1 MVVCVDVS
9 ALVADVFHAS
19 YPRLVVQLYAVCGNQ
34 ADAED
39 AVQEAFTKALRN
51 QRAFRGLDHPEAW
64 LRTVALNHLRNGW
77 RHQGAVQRLRGK
89 VPGPQGAF
97 ELGPDHVAIM
107 TALAG
112 LDRLQREVVVLHYL
126 VDLPVAEIAATLGIA
141 EGTVKSRL
149 SRSRDRLAPLL
160 AEEEREDA

>member
-1 MVVCVDVS
+1 MV
-9 ALVADVFHAS
+9 
-19 YPRLVVQLYAVCGNQ
+19 PRSSV
-34 ADAED
+34 
-39 AVQEAFTKALRN
+39 
-51 QRAFRGLDHPEAW
+51 
-64 LRTVALNHLRNGW
+64 
-77 RHQGAVQRLRGK
+77 
-89 VPGPQGAF
+89 VPGPQAAF

-112 LDRLQREVVVLHYL
+112 LDRAHREVVVLHYL
-126 VDLPVAEIAATLGIA
+126 VDLPVTEIAATLGIA

>member
-1 MVVCVDVS
+1 MDVS
-9 ALVADVFHAS
+9 AAVADIFHAA
-19 YPRLVVQLYAVCGNQ
+19 YPRLVVHLYAVCGNQ

-39 AVQEAFTKALRN
+39 AVQEAFTKALRS
-51 QRAFRGLDHPEAW
+51 QRGFLALDHPEAW

-77 RHQGAVQRLRGK
+77 RHHETVRRLLGR
-89 VPGPQGAF
+89 VPGPQSAF

-112 LDRLQREVVVLHYL
+112 LDRTHREVVVLHYL
-126 VDLPVAEIAATLGIA
+126 VDLPVSEIAATLGIA

>member
-1 MVVCVDVS
+1 VDVS
-9 ALVADVFHAS
+9 ASVTDIFHAT
-19 YPRLVVQLYAVCGNQ
+19 YPRLVVHLFAVCGNQ

-39 AVQEAFTKALRN
+39 AAQEAFTKALRN
-51 QRAFRGLDHPEAW
+51 QRRFLALDHPEAW

-77 RHQGAVQRLRGK
+77 RHRETVRRLRGK
-89 VPGPQGAF
+89 VPGPQSAF

-112 LDRLQREVVVLHYL
+112 LDRLHREVVVLHYL
-126 VDLPVAEIAATLGIA
+126 VDLPVAEIAETLGVA

-149 SRSRDRLAPLL
+149 SRSRDRLVPLL
-160 AEEEREDA
+160 ADEEREDA